1 MFTGKIGRN
10 FLDEIEWLNNDRQL
24 KKLTADAF
32 DIYENRL
39 VKLTSGDRHYAFPE
53 LYTKIFY

>member
-1 MFTGKIGRN
+1 MFTSEIGRI
-10 FLDEIEWLNNDRQL
+10 FLGEIEWLNNDSRL

-32 DIYENRL
+32 AICVNSL
-39 VKLTSGDRHYAFPE
+39 VKLTPDDRHYAFPE